1 VGSPTYGQHVAVE
14 LNDRNKRI
22 FWVPPGFAHGFQ
34 TLEQDTVFV
43 YKCTGFY
50 NKASEGG
57 LMWNDQDLQ
66 VQWLP
71 VDEPI
76 ISDKDQILSSFKD
89 FQSPF
94 VYNK

>member
-1 VGSPTYGQHVAVE
+1 
-14 LNDRNKRI
+14 
-22 FWVPPGFAHGFQ
+22 
-34 TLEQDTVFV
+34 
-43 YKCTGFY
+43 
-50 NKASEGG
+50 
-57 LMWNDQDLQ
+57 MWNDQDLQ

-94 VYNK
+94 LYNK